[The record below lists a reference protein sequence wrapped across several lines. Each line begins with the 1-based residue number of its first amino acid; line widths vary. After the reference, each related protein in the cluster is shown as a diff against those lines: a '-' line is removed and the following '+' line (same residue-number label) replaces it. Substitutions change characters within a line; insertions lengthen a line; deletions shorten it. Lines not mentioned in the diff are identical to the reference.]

1 MSESSQTAGT
11 GKEFWTLS
19 AKLTDTRNEKR
30 NDDDDDDNNNNNNN
44 NNINNKK
51 KNIK

>member
-30 NDDDDDDNNNNNNN
+30 NDDDDDDDNNNN

>member
-19 AKLTDTRNEKR
+19 AKLTVTRNEKR
-30 NDDDDDDNNNNNNN
+30 NDDDDNNNNNNN
-44 NNINNKK
+44 NNKNKK

>member
-19 AKLTDTRNEKR
+19 AKLTVTRNEKR
-30 NDDDDDDNNNNNNN
+30 NDDDDNNNNNNN
-44 NNINNKK
+44 NNNNKK

>member
-19 AKLTDTRNEKR
+19 AKLTVTRNEKR
-30 NDDDDDDNNNNNNN
+30 NDDDDNNNNNNN
-44 NNINNKK
+44 NNNNKNKK